1 MIVLDFSQLVF
12 FRVESLQRRME
23 LIRLPY
29 LLSFLRQS
37 LNSMSLSRV
46 VRRSPV
52 LAARYVW
59 NSA

>member
-29 LLSFLRQS
+29 LLSFPRQS

-59 NSA
+59 NSV